1 MRRGV
6 FPGSFNPVTVAHLT
20 VARAAVEQCG
30 LDRVELTL
38 SRRPLGKAVGSLAG
52 IDHRVRLLERLT
64 VDRPW
69 LGLAVRDERLLV
81 DLAAGYDVLVV
92 GADKLAQ
99 LLDPGWYDS
108 AAEHRAALGRLPT
121 VAVAPRAGC
130 ALPHRLPAGLRVVVL
145 DTDPAHLEVSAS
157 EVRAG
162 RHEWLPGE
170 LADLVRGSGA
180 WPGLDEAR

>member
-1 MRRGV
+1 VKRGV

-38 SRRPLGKAVGSLAG
+38 SRVPLGKAAGSLAG

-69 LGLAVRDERLLV
+69 LGVAVRDERLLV
-81 DLAAGYDVLVV
+81 DLATGYDALVV

-108 AAEHRAALGRLPT
+108 AAEHRAALARLPT

-130 ALPHRLPAGLRVVVL
+130 PLPDRLPAGLQVVVL
-145 DTDPAHLEVSAS
+145 DTDPAHREVSAT

-162 RHEWLPGE
+162 RDEWLPAE
-170 LADLVRGSGA
+170 LGDLARESGA
-180 WPGLDEAR
+180 WPGLGGAR